1 MQIIIDKEVKTI
13 YNTYVTKPQ
22 TVGGPAINP
31 TEVWNSDLF
40 DFHISRRREIFYF
53 GGEKLKEEKL
63 QSKQALVDEIKE
75 KIQGAQSIVLVNYR
89 GLTVEEVTELRSKFR
104 EAKVD
109 YKVYKNTMMRRA
121 FEELGVNGLEEFLKG
136 PSAIAFGMEDPASA
150 AKISSEF
157 AEDHEALE
165 IKAGYVDGK
174 VLSLPEVDA
183 LAKLPSK
190 EVLVAQVL
198 GGLNAPIQG
207 FANVLNGTLSGFARV
222 IAQIADKKENE
233 AA

>member
-1 MQIIIDKEVKTI
+1 MIFTSH
-13 YNTYVTKPQ
+13 
-22 TVGGPAINP
+22 GG
-31 TEVWNSDLF
+31 VRF
-40 DFHISRRREIFYF
+40 FYF
-53 GGEKLKEEKL
+53 GGDKLKEEKL

-75 KIQGAQSIVLVNYR
+75 KIQGSQSIVLVNYR

-104 EAKVD
+104 DANVD

-121 FEELGVNGLEEFLKG
+121 FEELEVSGLEEFLKG

-157 AEDHEALE
+157 AESHEALE

-174 VLSLPEVDA
+174 VLSLSEVDA

>member
-1 MQIIIDKEVKTI
+1 MIFTSH
-13 YNTYVTKPQ
+13 
-22 TVGGPAINP
+22 GG
-31 TEVWNSDLF
+31 VRF
-40 DFHISRRREIFYF
+40 FYF
-53 GGEKLKEEKL
+53 GGDKLKEEKL

-89 GLTVEEVTELRSKFR
+89 GLTVEEVTELRSKYR
-104 EAKVD
+104 EANVD

-121 FEELGVNGLEEFLKG
+121 FEELGVEGLEDFLKG

-174 VLSLPEVDA
+174 VLS

>member
-1 MQIIIDKEVKTI
+1 MIFTSH
-13 YNTYVTKPQ
+13 
-22 TVGGPAINP
+22 GG
-31 TEVWNSDLF
+31 VRF
-40 DFHISRRREIFYF
+40 FYF
-53 GGEKLKEEKL
+53 GGDKLKEEKL
-63 QSKQALVDEIKE
+63 QSKQALVDEIK
-75 KIQGAQSIVLVNYR
+75 GAQSIVLVNYR
-89 GLTVEEVTELRSKFR
+89 GLTVEEVTELRSKYR
-104 EAKVD
+104 EANVD

-121 FEELGVNGLEEFLKG
+121 FEELGVEGLEDFLKG

-157 AEDHEALE
+157 AEDHDALE

-174 VLSLPEVDA
+174 VLSLPEIDA

>member
-1 MQIIIDKEVKTI
+1 M
-13 YNTYVTKPQ
+13 
-22 TVGGPAINP
+22 
-31 TEVWNSDLF
+31 
-40 DFHISRRREIFYF
+40 
-53 GGEKLKEEKL
+53 KEEKL

-89 GLTVEEVTELRSKFR
+89 GLSVEEVTELRSKYR
-104 EAKVD
+104 EANVD

-121 FEELGVNGLEEFLKG
+121 FQDLGIDGLDEILKG

-150 AKISSEF
+150 AKISAEF

-165 IKAGYVDGK
+165 VKAGFVDGK
-174 VLSLPEVDA
+174 VLSVEEVDA

-190 EVLVAQVL
+190 EVLIAQVL

-207 FANVLNGTLSGFARV
+207 LANVMNGTLSGFARV
-222 IAQIADKKENE
+222 LAQIAEKKENE

>member
-1 MQIIIDKEVKTI
+1 M
-13 YNTYVTKPQ
+13 NF
-22 TVGGPAINP
+22 
-31 TEVWNSDLF
+31 L
-40 DFHISRRREIFYF
+40 ISRRREIFLF
-53 GGEKLKEEKL
+53 GGDKLKEEKL

-89 GLTVEEVTELRSKFR
+89 GLSVEEVTELRSKYR
-104 EAKVD
+104 EANVD

-121 FEELGVNGLEEFLKG
+121 FQDLGIDGLDEILKG
-136 PSAIAFGMEDPASA
+136 PSAIAFGMEDLASA
-150 AKISSEF
+150 AKISAEF

-165 IKAGYVDGK
+165 VKAGFVDGK
-174 VLSLPEVDA
+174 VLSVEEVDA

-190 EVLVAQVL
+190 EVLIAQVL

-207 FANVLNGTLSGFARV
+207 LANVMNGTLSGFARV
-222 IAQIADKKENE
+222 LAQIAEKKENE